1 MELVA
6 DETIGSLEHIPST
19 VVGKLGH
26 QGTSNLMMGANA
38 KPQLVLVP
46 TGTIVYDEDG
56 QVQPLA
62 TWLLG
67 ACPAAPLFLTACA
80 AFACVFVCLYLFVC
94 VCACVC
100 VCVCACVCVCV
111 RVCACVC
118 VRRSRSVTRPHAPT
132 PTHRQTHALCLFVPI
147 LFPHSNDPTATS
159 CRQIKA
165 SHLPSRGHHQ
175 QPHGGGGA
183 ATV

>member
-118 VRRSRSVTRPHAPT
+118 VRVCVLAGARRLGKGRGCILRGSRRDWGSRKWSRCARETMCA
-132 PTHRQTHALCLFVPI
+132 FVFVFVFV
-147 LFPHSNDPTATS
+147 LA
-159 CRQIKA
+159 
-165 SHLPSRGHHQ
+165 
-175 QPHGGGGA
+175 
-183 ATV
+183 

>member
-80 AFACVFVCLYLFVC
+80 AFVCVRVC
-94 VCACVC
+94 VCVRA
-100 VCVCACVCVCV
+100 CVCACVCVCV
-111 RVCACVC
+111 RACVRA
-118 VRRSRSVTRPHAPT
+118 RRCSQTWKRPGMHFARFEEGLGVAEMEQVCT
-132 PTHRQTHALCLFVPI
+132 GTMCAFVFVFVFV
-147 LFPHSNDPTATS
+147 LA
-159 CRQIKA
+159 
-165 SHLPSRGHHQ
+165 
-175 QPHGGGGA
+175 
-183 ATV
+183 